1 MTEVTKIYSTE
12 YAFAALMAD
21 GTVASWDE
29 LWCNMYDP
37 CGTDLTG
44 VIDIYSTDTAFAAI
58 VEID

>member
-1 MTEVTKIYSTE
+1 
-12 YAFAALMAD
+12 MAD